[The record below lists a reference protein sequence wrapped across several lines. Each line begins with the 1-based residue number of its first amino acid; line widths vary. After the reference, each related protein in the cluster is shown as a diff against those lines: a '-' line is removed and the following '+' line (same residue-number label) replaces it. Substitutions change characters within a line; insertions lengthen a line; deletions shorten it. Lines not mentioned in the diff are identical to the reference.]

1 VIGQASFALE
11 SPSLFRSSLLSLSLC
26 PSFGFVA
33 SRVMMRLD
41 RDSDTLFLFVS
52 DFA

>member
-1 VIGQASFALE
+1 VIGRASFALE
-11 SPSLFRSSLLSLSLC
+11 SPLFRSSLLSLSLC